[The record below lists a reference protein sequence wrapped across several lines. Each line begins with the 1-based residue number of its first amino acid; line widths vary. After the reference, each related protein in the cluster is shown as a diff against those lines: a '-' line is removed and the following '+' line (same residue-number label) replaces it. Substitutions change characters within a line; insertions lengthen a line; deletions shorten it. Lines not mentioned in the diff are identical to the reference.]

1 MRARDQLHTRRLYR
15 SNDGAGSRNLGI
27 CRTGPAEV
35 MPVRKPTMRD
45 VVSHPWPRHI
55 ALTGESRVPFP
66 RNPNGVP
73 SELCFPPS
81 KGEETEPS
89 PESGLKG
96 DGFTAVLQ
104 HLVPK
109 VDGESGLATHR
120 DGDLFRGGRSC
131 RRITDCEGLKL
142 GWVELRLEGVAFF
155 HCRACSFT
163 TAKVLRIIRGDRRCR
178 RR

>member
-1 MRARDQLHTRRLYR
+1 MGARLQLRRARPFE
-15 SNDGAGSRNLGI
+15 SNQGAGIGKLGI
-27 CRTGPAEV
+27 CCTSPTEV
-35 MPVRKPTMRD
+35 VPVRKPAMRH
-45 VVSHPWPRHI
+45 VVSCPRPRHI
-55 ALTGESRVPFP
+55 ALTGEPGIPLTGNSDR
-66 RNPNGVP
+66 VP

-109 VDGESGLATHR
+109 VDGESGGATHI
-120 DGDLFRGGRSC
+120 DGDLFQGGRSC